1 MSTRIPKATAAMRK
15 EPSQSRSKATVG
27 AIIEAATRILSEEG
41 WAGFNTNKVAEAAG
55 VSIGS
60 FYQYFPS
67 KLSLVEAIRRRH
79 IEDSLAVMRHAGKVG
94 KPLAQFVEDL
104 VRDLIAVHSI
114 HPGLHRVLLDD
125 APSADAFRDPQDAF
139 EVEYLASYTAVVRH
153 YRRGKTGASDEVVAV
168 ILSDAIDGVIH
179 NAARRGTLQN
189 PDVAAEL
196 IRLVSSYLAAE

>member
-1 MSTRIPKATAAMRK
+1 MRK
-15 EPSQSRSKATVG
+15 QPSQSRSKATVG
-27 AIIEAATRILSEEG
+27 AILEAATRILSEEG
-41 WAGFNTNKVAEAAG
+41 WTGFNTNKVAEAAG

-67 KLSLVEAIRRRH
+67 KLSLVEAIRHRH
-79 IEDSLAVMRHAGKVG
+79 IEDCLAVMERLAEGG
-94 KPLAQFVEDL
+94 QPLTQFAEGL

-125 APSADAFRDPQDAF
+125 APSAEAFRNPQDAF
-139 EVEYLASYTAVVRH
+139 EVAYLANYAKAVGH
-153 YRRGKTGASDEVVAV
+153 YRSGKAAAPNEVVAG

-189 PDVAAEL
+189 PEVAAEL
-196 IRLVSSYLAAE
+196 VRLVTSYLAAE

>member
-1 MSTRIPKATAAMRK
+1 MRK
-15 EPSQSRSKATVG
+15 QPSQSRSKATVG
-27 AIIEAATRILSEEG
+27 AIIEAATRILSDEG

-79 IEDSLAVMRHAGKVG
+79 IEDCLAVMRRAAEGR
-94 KPLAQFVEDL
+94 KPLAQFAEGL

-125 APSADAFRDPQDAF
+125 APSAEAFRNPQDAF
-139 EVEYLASYTAVVRH
+139 EVAYLASYAKAVGH
-153 YRRGKTGASDEVVAV
+153 YRSGKAGTPNEIVAV

-179 NAARRGTLQN
+179 NAARRGTLQT
-189 PDVAAEL
+189 PEVAAEL
-196 IRLVSSYLAAE
+196 VRLVTSYLAAK